1 MEEIKNK
8 HIMESNNK
16 TLQRE
21 MEEISA
27 DYIMDRSG
35 LLNPFTLTAHCLS
48 HFIEKDQ
55 SIL

>member
-1 MEEIKNK
+1 
-8 HIMESNNK
+8 MESNNK